1 MVRRFCA
8 DAYLGYV
15 RYVLPLLS
23 PTYPKRVSR
32 MQHAEVL
39 EAIRQ
44 LARDAFSNLGAH
56 VPVEISEN
64 ILIRDEMYCGRR
76 FQCGELHA
84 IWFVEEDE
92 IKIYG
97 ENGALERVTSASEAL
112 SSAPL
117 TLSKAA

>member
-1 MVRRFCA
+1 MVRRYCA
-8 DAYLGYV
+8 DAYLG
-15 RYVLPLLS
+15 YVLPLLS
-23 PTYPKRVSR
+23 PTYPRRVFR
-32 MQHAEVL
+32 MQHAELL
-39 EAIRQ
+39 ESIRQ
-44 LARDAFSNLGAH
+44 LARDAFSNLGAQ

-97 ENGALERVTSASEAL
+97 DSGALVRVMSPTKAL
-112 SSAPL
+112 HSTPVSH
-117 TLSKAA
+117 SKAA